1 MKTKHKLYNG
11 INLLKFVC
19 ANLIIIIHVLPFGS
33 NQKYETINFIFQNFI
48 ARIAMPIFF
57 ISTGFLIYS
66 KVKENKDYNIAKNY
80 SIKLIKLYLI
90 WSIIYLP
97 LNIINYIKNDTSIK
111 DAIINYIQHFLFRGS
126 CVHLWYL
133 TAAAFAVY
141 IISILLKKNIK
152 PKTILIISIILYI
165 IGIFTQSLAGIT
177 KYIFQNNKYIL
188 DFLHYSKEVIIT
200 TQNGLFVGMIFVSIG
215 MYIAYRNIKIN
226 KIKNIIMLFTS
237 IILMSIEVYII
248 HKYKLAIEYNIYLFL
263 PLVTYFIFQQF
274 KNNKIISNNNSIFLK
289 KMSIVMYLSHIWI
302 RDIMDNF
309 LLKININVFDNISR
323 YIIILSIV
331 ILFSLIIVKY
341 FDKHKIIKRIFN
353 I

>member
-1 MKTKHKLYNG
+1 
-11 INLLKFVC
+11 
-19 ANLIIIIHVLPFGS
+19 
-33 NQKYETINFIFQNFI
+33 
-48 ARIAMPIFF
+48 
-57 ISTGFLIYS
+57 
-66 KVKENKDYNIAKNY
+66 
-80 SIKLIKLYLI
+80 
-90 WSIIYLP
+90 
-97 LNIINYIKNDTSIK
+97 
-111 DAIINYIQHFLFRGS
+111 
-126 CVHLWYL
+126 
-133 TAAAFAVY
+133 
-141 IISILLKKNIK
+141 
-152 PKTILIISIILYI
+152 
-165 IGIFTQSLAGIT
+165 
-177 KYIFQNNKYIL
+177 
-188 DFLHYSKEVIIT
+188 
-200 TQNGLFVGMIFVSIG
+200 MIFVSIG